1 MACAKFCSDM
11 IPYNG
16 VTLKQICHRIWIRM
30 DKILHEM
37 APWAE
42 NNHRSGKNYGW
53 NVVAMETHY
62 FIIYY
67 LNTFIRRKGM
77 WLSQKQVC
85 HNTGNIIFTAF
96 IPKQKTAIIS
106 RQNLC
111 KTGTFWYFTSWR
123 DYPIHYNTFHMFM
136 PCCVL
141 LWFVNSP
148 FTHIFQRYCA
158 GTGTIIQLPQ
168 CQWSNP
174 KIWSK

>member
-1 MACAKFCSDM
+1 MHILPQSLLYHTQNHAMLDTLMALNCIMKPSGAFHEAFFHRNSNSRQTSFCSHLRYTTLVAIKFCTWHDSCAVVACAKCSDM

-37 APWAE
+37 GPWAE

-53 NVVAMETHY
+53 NVVVMETHY

-77 WLSQKQVC
+77 WLSQKQVY

-96 IPKQKTAIIS
+96 IPK
-106 RQNLC
+106 
-111 KTGTFWYFTSWR
+111 
-123 DYPIHYNTFHMFM
+123 
-136 PCCVL
+136 
-141 LWFVNSP
+141 
-148 FTHIFQRYCA
+148 
-158 GTGTIIQLPQ
+158 
-168 CQWSNP
+168 
-174 KIWSK
+174 